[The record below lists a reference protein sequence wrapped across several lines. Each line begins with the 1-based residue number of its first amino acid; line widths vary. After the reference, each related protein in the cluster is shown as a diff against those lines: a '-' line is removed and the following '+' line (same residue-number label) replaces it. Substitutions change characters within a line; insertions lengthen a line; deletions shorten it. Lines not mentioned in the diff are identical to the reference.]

1 MVASALHD
9 PACGLA
15 VAKMK
20 IKKQNLLNK
29 IKKTRKFK
37 GSEAVEWIKTNFGIT
52 REEAHWIG
60 QTLFE
65 WEFILSKSQSD
76 FLDGSFNYYFQD
88 VEGAFDNSASASPKK
103 VGQAVAHLLSL
114 YTQVE
119 GDLRTPKGSFLMGLT
134 PEAREEYEARQLERL
149 VAAQAQA
156 DGVAGR
162 ERKDSFSGESGSAGW
177 LGRNMRKMRAKRERS
192 FDDRDRT
199 VDRESSFDFSLST
212 SPGTERMMDLATD
225 EGTGSGGSGRS
236 RGFDGSKSV
245 GHSSSGG
252 GVSALGSAAFSVDAS
267 SSATPALWAVEEDS
281 AEIRYMPAA
290 SPTEVPRVKAATADK
305 LVEWLTTPKYSD
317 AKFRDAFMLT
327 YRSFMT
333 PQELLRKLLHR
344 YIGKFTPLDPYLND
358 EEREQQLHLVRIKV
372 VMVLKHWMKE
382 HGYDFRKE
390 GRDSGSGDIM
400 YELETFI
407 TDILPLYM
415 KPAAEQLRKTFEA
428 WEADYRAKKT
438 SQDLSPPS
446 VSPTNAKELNIDDI
460 DDVGILAQQM
470 CLLEHELWRKIR
482 PSECLNKAW
491 SNSKQKHI
499 TSPNILTIIKRF
511 NMMSA
516 WVTSQ
521 VVNKVKLTDRVN
533 AIKKFITLGKKL
545 AECNNFNGV
554 MQIMSGLHSSP
565 VSRLKKSWELINKEA
580 EWESAMRFLEELTSH
595 DSSYKLYRSA
605 LHGSVP
611 PCVPY
616 LGVYLTDLTF
626 IEDGNPNTLDDL
638 INWNKSQMIA
648 AVITEIRFYQT
659 PSYTY
664 PLVPELR
671 DMLQELPQ
679 VEDEAV
685 AYTLSLK
692 VEPRDTT
699 EAIET
704 LLMEEAKLKQQVQQ
718 LQVRIADLE
727 MENRRLNEQNA
738 HLMDVVKDAHRK
750 NSRREAGPIVGEQR
764 EQGDSSRRALR
775 KSKEGMFF
783 DKVIKRAAAPA
794 SNPFDKERQENAS
807 KASSPPLSPR
817 ETDAV
822 RPTNSSAAEA
832 RPAARPLSPRANGSN
847 ATSSPPAP
855 QQTAAAVVSNA
866 TSSPPQQASTPTTAP
881 APAAQ
886 LQRPQRPTAPKP
898 LVRAISIAAL
908 NKPTS
913 ALPPPPVSPRSVA
926 VQISDKAKSASTPD
940 LPSLVGA
947 AAGSELK
954 TDLGSSSSLPSS
966 PSSTTA
972 GSPSPS
978 LSVAP
983 LRPSF
988 AQPGIVVQPI
998 AIPPV
1003 SPRSAA
1009 AAGPLSPTSPTSPSG
1024 PTGGSRRHR
1033 PTPSRPRP
1041 TAPPPA
1047 APTTAAAVAPPAGNF
1062 LAPLRPQPGKAPA
1075 GGGPPP
1081 VPPLPSLAA
1090 VNTTTSP
1097 AALRPITPGR
1107 PID

>member
-1 MVASALHD
+1 MGANFTSLAFLEGDRTRCKIPVWSGWSRSDLQLSY
-9 PACGLA
+9 GLA
-15 VAKMK
+15 TGFIFNVIIFIAFFSDVDVSHSYYHHA
-20 IKKQNLLNK
+20 
-29 IKKTRKFK
+29 TGRPRAGGV

-119 GDLRTPKGSFLMGLT
+119 GDLRTPK
-134 PEAREEYEARQLERL
+134 
-149 VAAQAQA
+149 AQA

-305 LVEWLTTPKYSD
+305 LVEWLTTPKYSG
-317 AKFRDAFMLT
+317 K
-327 YRSFMT
+327 SFMT

-998 AIPPV
+998 AIPPLQA
-1003 SPRSAA
+1003 R
-1009 AAGPLSPTSPTSPSG
+1009 
-1024 PTGGSRRHR
+1024 
-1033 PTPSRPRP
+1033 SRPRRP
-1041 TAPPPA
+1041 PRRRGRPAARDAIARRPHGLAPLHHRRPRPRPPP
-1047 APTTAAAVAPPAGNF
+1047 PSPPPAGNF